1 MKNLKFVFVFA
12 LLMGA
17 TNISYAQCMT
27 YMNIDMQPRE
37 GYENQVVCR
46 VDVEFDDSGSNYML
60 IYKDRLNSPSKQCD
74 ESPCSQWF
82 VYVKAQHDTYKEIT
96 CHVPQ
101 CSAPI
106 GCIVVVEGLHEQE
119 GQ

>member
-46 VDVEFDDSGSNYML
+46 VDVEFDDSGSNYMMV
-60 IYKDRLNSPSKQCD
+60 YKDGLDSEGKQCN
-74 ESPCSQWF
+74 ESPCTQWF
-82 VYVKAQHDTYKEIT
+82 VYVKSQERKEKVVT
-96 CHVPQ
+96 CHVPA
-101 CSAPI
+101 CNELI
-106 GCIVVVEGLHEQE
+106 GCIVVVDGL
-119 GQ
+119 